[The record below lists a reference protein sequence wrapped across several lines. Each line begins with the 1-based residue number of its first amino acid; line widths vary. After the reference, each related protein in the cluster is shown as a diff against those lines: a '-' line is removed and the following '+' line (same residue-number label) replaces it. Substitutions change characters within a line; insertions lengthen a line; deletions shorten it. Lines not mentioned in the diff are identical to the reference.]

1 MFADLLDNDK
11 IDDNYD
17 YDRLWNTNRLF
28 TSNHGKYNW
37 LLVSYVRY
45 YLQHDSSYINKLL
58 DDSIDADRKTIM
70 ETVLLSN
77 TTIPANL
84 RINYPETSNNII
96 NHLISIG
103 AYNKLQYM
111 NIQNCVPNIIM
122 LNEPC
127 INTLLDN
134 IQYTPKMESYIL
146 LSGLVNP
153 IRKWLINN
161 PDNMLNNSEAIK
173 ITCCILLTR
182 DAETI
187 KLVKILITIVEN
199 IRLWAVKRDL
209 LQYFQLIT
217 IIDDCH

>member
-1 MFADLLDNDK
+1 MFADLLYNDK
-11 IDDNYD
+11 LEDNYD
-17 YDRLWNTNRLF
+17 YDCLWNTSRLF
-28 TSNHGKYNW
+28 TPNHGKYNW

-58 DDSIDADRKTIM
+58 NYSIDTDRKTIM

-77 TTIPANL
+77 IPIPTSL
-84 RINYPETSNNII
+84 RINYSETSNNII

-111 NIQNCVPNIIM
+111 NIQNCVSNIIM

-127 INTLLDN
+127 ISTLLDN
-134 IQYTPKMESYIL
+134 IRYASKMESYIL
-146 LSGLVNP
+146 LSGLVIP
-153 IRKWLINN
+153 IRKWLVKN
-161 PDNMLNNSEAIK
+161 PDNIVSNSEAIK

-187 KLVKILITIVEN
+187 KLVKIPITIVEN
-199 IRLWAVKRDL
+199 VRLWAVKRDL

>member
-1 MFADLLDNDK
+1 
-11 IDDNYD
+11 
-17 YDRLWNTNRLF
+17 
-28 TSNHGKYNW
+28 
-37 LLVSYVRY
+37 
-45 YLQHDSSYINKLL
+45 
-58 DDSIDADRKTIM
+58 
-70 ETVLLSN
+70 
-77 TTIPANL
+77 
-84 RINYPETSNNII
+84 
-96 NHLISIG
+96 
-103 AYNKLQYM
+103 
-111 NIQNCVPNIIM
+111 
-122 LNEPC
+122 
-127 INTLLDN
+127 LDN